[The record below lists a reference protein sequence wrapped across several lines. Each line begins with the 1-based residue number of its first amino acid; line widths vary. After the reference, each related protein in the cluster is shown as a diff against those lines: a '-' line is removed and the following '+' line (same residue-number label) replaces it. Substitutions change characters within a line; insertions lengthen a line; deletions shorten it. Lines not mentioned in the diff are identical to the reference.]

1 MPAAPW
7 WKCPAH
13 TARGAFEF
21 LLKPDETD
29 AQVLSPECL
38 HTLLH
43 PFKGDAPVSI
53 VRKTVYTFHARI
65 AERWQVGRVFL
76 AGDAAH
82 LTPPYAGQGMNSGV
96 RDAHNLGWKLVAVLK
111 GQMAANALLS
121 YESERRDH
129 AWALIKLA
137 LNLGVVMAPATVLRA
152 RLISAAFAVIGLVPP
167 LRDYFLQMRFKPKPR
182 FTKGLVSPEGK
193 AGKLACGQM
202 FPQPLLTDAQGRAH
216 LLDTTI
222 GAGFALIR
230 YGDLPHPRL
239 DELRHGLWDHLEA
252 KRILILPAHVQ
263 TLPSIPGCT
272 VLQDRENALKDLLG
286 DSQKFLLLRPD
297 RYVAA
302 IFEMATQDPVADAL
316 QSLFG
321 ITLTNNCADQPGMAP
336 VYPEPSAPEV
346 FMQTLQLP
354 PPPACVTC
362 TWQAKLHSSR
372 STSIGACWTWTAWR
386 RLTAAGCSRGPNG
399 PC

>member
-1 MPAAPW
+1 
-7 WKCPAH
+7 
-13 TARGAFEF
+13 
-21 LLKPDETD
+21 
-29 AQVLSPECL
+29 
-38 HTLLH
+38 
-43 PFKGDAPVSI
+43 
-53 VRKTVYTFHARI
+53 
-65 AERWQVGRVFL
+65 
-76 AGDAAH
+76 
-82 LTPPYAGQGMNSGV
+82 MNSGV

-152 RLISAAFAVIGLVPP
+152 RLISAASRSSAWCRRCAIISCKCASSPNRAL
-167 LRDYFLQMRFKPKPR
+167 PKAWY
-182 FTKGLVSPEGK
+182 SPEGK

-222 GAGFALIR
+222 GAGFALIQ

-336 VYPEPSAPEV
+336 VYP
-346 FMQTLQLP
+346 
-354 PPPACVTC
+354 
-362 TWQAKLHSSR
+362 
-372 STSIGACWTWTAWR
+372 
-386 RLTAAGCSRGPNG
+386 
-399 PC
+399 